1 MEYLYKIMFA
11 AGIVY
16 TVISLVLTGVLGISH
31 LSSHVGSHFG
41 GSDLGGNDLG
51 HHADT
56 TNSGDSHGLSQFSWL
71 LIFINPIVLV
81 SFLTIFGG
89 MGIIGTVYMRW
100 VSILVFLLALASGVL
115 VAFVLYKLIA
125 VPLYKS
131 ENTSN
136 VHQGQL
142 IGTAAEVDT
151 GILKDGFGKIK
162 YSVNS
167 IRYTAPAKHIEGK
180 ALIQGQKVVIC
191 RIEENVFY
199 VSEVEML

>member
-1 MEYLYKIMFA
+1 MFA

-31 LSSHVGSHFG
+31 LSSHVGSDFG
-41 GSDLGGNDLG
+41 GSDVGG
-51 HHADT
+51 HHQGHHVDT
-56 TNSGDSHGLSQFSWL
+56 ANSVDSHGLSQFSWL
-71 LIFINPIVLV
+71 LILINPIVLV

-89 MGIIGTVYMRW
+89 IGIIGTVHMRW
-100 VSILVFLLALASGVL
+100 ASIFVFLLALASGVL
-115 VAFVLYKLIA
+115 VAFLLYKFIA
-125 VPLYKS
+125 VPLYKA

-136 VHQGQL
+136 VHKEQL
-142 IGTAAEVDT
+142 IGSAAEVDT

-162 YSVNS
+162 YCVNS

-191 RIEENVFY
+191 RIEENIFY
-199 VSEVEML
+199 VSEVEM